1 VIAQYCENH
10 PGDKDL
16 SLLANIRQQQQTW
29 ARRALGLFVAVW
41 LNLAL
46 QPCAMALE
54 SMQDNDCAHCPPAQ
68 MHEHDGMHESMGHEM
83 PCAGAAADC
92 SFSEDL
98 NHDERGGQLKLKDA
112 QLDSPIAISSR
123 EFVLPYGNPVDFRP
137 RPRYASVHSGAPP
150 PLNVL
155 HCVYL
160 K

>member
-1 VIAQYCENH
+1 
-10 PGDKDL
+10 L
-16 SLLANIRQQQQTW
+16 SLLANIRHRQQTW

-54 SMQDNDCAHCPPAQ
+54 SMQDKDCAHCPTAQ
-68 MHEHDGMHESMGHEM
+68 MHEHGGMHESMGDEM
-83 PCAGAAADC
+83 PCADAATDC

-98 NHDERGGQLKLKDA
+98 NHDGRSGELKLKDA
-112 QLDSPIAISSR
+112 QFDAPVAIAPR
-123 EFVLPYGNPVDFRP
+123 EFTSFNRSPVNFRP
-137 RPRYASVHSGAPP
+137 RPRYASVHSAAPP

-155 HCVYL
+155 YCVYL

>member
-1 VIAQYCENH
+1 
-10 PGDKDL
+10 
-16 SLLANIRQQQQTW
+16 LANIRHRQQTW

-54 SMQDNDCAHCPPAQ
+54 SMQGKDCAHCPTAQ
-68 MHEHDGMHESMGHEM
+68 MQKHGGMHENMGDDM
-83 PCAGAAADC
+83 PCADAATDC

-98 NHDERGGQLKLKDA
+98 NHDGRSGQLKLKDA
-112 QLDSPIAISSR
+112 QFDAPVAITHR
-123 EFVLPYGNPVDFRP
+123 EFDSFNGSPANFQP
-137 RPRYASVHSGAPP
+137 RPRYAIVHAAAPP

>member
-1 VIAQYCENH
+1 M
-10 PGDKDL
+10 
-16 SLLANIRQQQQTW
+16 LANIRKHQQTW

-68 MHEHDGMHESMGHEM
+68 MHEHGGMHESMNDEM
-83 PCAGAAADC
+83 PCADAAADC

-98 NHDERGGQLKLKDA
+98 NHDGRGGQLKLKDA
-112 QLDSPIAISSR
+112 QIDAPTAIDSR
-123 EFVLPYGNPVDFRP
+123 EFAASYGRP
-137 RPRYASVHSGAPP
+137 ANFQARPRYTSVHAGAPP

-155 HCVYL
+155 YCVYL

>member
-1 VIAQYCENH
+1 M
-10 PGDKDL
+10 

-46 QPCAMALE
+46 QPCAMAME
-54 SMQDNDCAHCPPAQ
+54 SMQDGDCAHCPPAQ
-68 MHEHDGMHESMGHEM
+68 MHEHDDMHKSMGQEM
-83 PCAGAAADC
+83 PCADAAADC

-98 NHDERGGQLKLKDA
+98 NYDGRSGQLKLKDA
-112 QLDSPIAISSR
+112 QFDAPVAIAAR
-123 EFVLPYGNPVDFRP
+123 EFALSYGISVDFQS
-137 RPRYASVHSGAPP
+137 RPRYSTVHAGAPP

>member
-1 VIAQYCENH
+1 M
-10 PGDKDL
+10 
-16 SLLANIRQQQQTW
+16 SLVANIRQRQQTW

-54 SMQDNDCAHCPPAQ
+54 AMQDNDCPHCPAAQ
-68 MHEHDGMHESMGHEM
+68 THEHGGTHAGMGHDM
-83 PCAGAAADC
+83 PCASAAADC

-98 NHDERGGQLKLKDA
+98 NHDGRSGQLKLKDA
-112 QLDSPIAISSR
+112 QFDSPIAISSGALA
-123 EFVLPYGNPVDFRP
+123 LPYGNPVDFRP
-137 RPRYASVHSGAPP
+137 RPRYASVHAGAPP

>member
-1 VIAQYCENH
+1 
-10 PGDKDL
+10 L
-16 SLLANIRQQQQTW
+16 SLVANIRQRQQTW

-54 SMQDNDCAHCPPAQ
+54 SMQDNDCPHCPPTQSHAHDG
-68 MHEHDGMHESMGHEM
+68 MHDGMHESMGHEM
-83 PCAGAAADC
+83 PCASAAADC

-98 NHDERGGQLKLKDA
+98 NHDVRSDQLKLKDA
-112 QLDSPIAISSR
+112 HIDSPIAISSI
-123 EFVLPYGNPVDFRP
+123 ELALPYGNPVDFRP
-137 RPRYASVHSGAPP
+137 RPRYASFHTGAPP

>member
-1 VIAQYCENH
+1 M
-10 PGDKDL
+10 
-16 SLLANIRQQQQTW
+16 SLVAKIRQRQQTW

-54 SMQDNDCAHCPPAQ
+54 SMQDSDCPNCPPAQ
-68 MHEHDGMHESMGHEM
+68 AHEHDGMHASMGHEM
-83 PCAGAAADC
+83 LCASAAADC

-98 NHDERGGQLKLKDA
+98 NYDGRSDQPKLKDA
-112 QLDSPIAISSR
+112 HIDSPIAISST
-123 EFVLPYGNPVDFRP
+123 EPALPYGNPVDFRP
-137 RPRYASVHSGAPP
+137 RPRYASVHAGAPP

>member
-1 VIAQYCENH
+1 M
-10 PGDKDL
+10 
-16 SLLANIRQQQQTW
+16 SLLANIRQRQQTW

-54 SMQDNDCAHCPPAQ
+54 SIQDNDCPHCPPAQ
-68 MHEHDGMHESMGHEM
+68 THAHDGMHDGMSESMGHEM
-83 PCAGAAADC
+83 PCASAAADC

-98 NHDERGGQLKLKDA
+98 NHDARGDQLKLKDA
-112 QLDSPIAISSR
+112 HVDSPIAIASR
-123 EFVLPYGNPVDFRP
+123 EFALPYGNPVDFLP
-137 RPRYASVHSGAPP
+137 RPRYASVHTGAPP

>member
-1 VIAQYCENH
+1 M
-10 PGDKDL
+10 
-16 SLLANIRQQQQTW
+16 SLLANIRQRQQTW
-29 ARRALGLFVAVW
+29 ARRALGVFVAVW

-54 SMQDNDCAHCPPAQ
+54 SIQDNDCPHCPPAQ
-68 MHEHDGMHESMGHEM
+68 THAHDGMHDGMSESMGHEM
-83 PCAGAAADC
+83 PCASAAADC

-98 NHDERGGQLKLKDA
+98 NHDARGDQLKLKDA
-112 QLDSPIAISSR
+112 HVDSPIAIASR
-123 EFVLPYGNPVDFRP
+123 EFALPYGNPVDFLP
-137 RPRYASVHSGAPP
+137 RPRYASVHTGAPP

>member
-1 VIAQYCENH
+1 MISRHCENH
-10 PGDKDL
+10 RGDNDL
-16 SLLANIRQQQQTW
+16 SLLANIRQRQQTW

-54 SMQDNDCAHCPPAQ
+54 SMQDNDCPHCPPAQ
-68 MHEHDGMHESMGHEM
+68 THEHEGMHESMGDEM

-98 NHDERGGQLKLKDA
+98 NHDGRSDQLKLKDA
-112 QLDSPIAISSR
+112 HIDSPIAISST
-123 EFVLPYGNPVDFRP
+123 ELALPYANPVDFRP
-137 RPRYASVHSGAPP
+137 RPRYASVHTGAPP

>member
-1 VIAQYCENH
+1 M
-10 PGDKDL
+10 
-16 SLLANIRQQQQTW
+16 SLLANIRQRQQTW

-54 SMQDNDCAHCPPAQ
+54 SMQDNDCPHCPPAQ
-68 MHEHDGMHESMGHEM
+68 THAHDGMHDRMHESMGHEM
-83 PCAGAAADC
+83 PCASATADC

-98 NHDERGGQLKLKDA
+98 NHDARGDQLKLKDA
-112 QLDSPIAISSR
+112 HIDSPTAISCR
-123 EFVLPYGNPVDFRP
+123 EFALPYGNPVDFLP
-137 RPRYASVHSGAPP
+137 RPRYASVHTGASP

>member
-1 VIAQYCENH
+1 M
-10 PGDKDL
+10 
-16 SLLANIRQQQQTW
+16 SLLANIRQRQQTW

-54 SMQDNDCAHCPPAQ
+54 SMQDNDCPHCPPAQ
-68 MHEHDGMHESMGHEM
+68 THEHGGTHESMGHEM
-83 PCAGAAADC
+83 PCATAAADC

-98 NHDERGGQLKLKDA
+98 NHDARGDQLKLKDA
-112 QLDSPIAISSR
+112 HVDSPIAISSR
-123 EFVLPYGNPVDFRP
+123 ELVLPYSRPADFRP
-137 RPRYASVHSGAPP
+137 RPRYASVHTGAP

>member
-1 VIAQYCENH
+1 MLRKYR
-10 PGDKDL
+10 GDNDL

-46 QPCAMALE
+46 QPCAMALG
-54 SMQDNDCAHCPPAQ
+54 SMQDKDCAHCPTAQ
-68 MHEHDGMHESMGHEM
+68 MHEHSGMHESMGHDM
-83 PCAGAAADC
+83 PCADVATDC

-98 NHDERGGQLKLKDA
+98 NHDGRSGQLKLKDA
-112 QLDSPIAISSR
+112 QVDAPAAIAPR
-123 EFVLPYGNPVDFRP
+123 EFASFTGRPVSIRP
-137 RPRYASVHSGAPP
+137 RPRYASVHAAAPP

-155 HCVYL
+155 YCVYL

>member
-1 VIAQYCENH
+1 
-10 PGDKDL
+10 L
-16 SLLANIRQQQQTW
+16 SLLASIRQQQQTW

-54 SMQDNDCAHCPPAQ
+54 SMQDKDCAHCPPAQ
-68 MHEHDGMHESMGHEM
+68 LHEHSGMHESMDHEM
-83 PCAGAAADC
+83 PCADAATDC

-98 NHDERGGQLKLKDA
+98 NYDGRSGQLKLKDA
-112 QLDSPIAISSR
+112 QFDAPVAIAPR
-123 EFVLPYGNPVDFRP
+123 EFSSFNNSPVNFRP
-137 RPRYASVHSGAPP
+137 RPRYASVHAGAPP

>member
-1 VIAQYCENH
+1 M
-10 PGDKDL
+10 
-16 SLLANIRQQQQTW
+16 SLLANIRQRQHTW

-54 SMQDNDCAHCPPAQ
+54 AVQDNDCPHCPPAQ
-68 MHEHDGMHESMGHEM
+68 THEHEGMHESMSHEM
-83 PCAGAAADC
+83 LCASAAADC

-98 NHDERGGQLKLKDA
+98 NHDGRSDQPKLKDA
-112 QLDSPIAISSR
+112 HIDSPIAISSR
-123 EFVLPYGNPVDFRP
+123 ELALFYGNPVDYRP
-137 RPRYASVHSGAPP
+137 PPRYTSVHTGAPP

>member
-1 VIAQYCENH
+1 
-10 PGDKDL
+10 L
-16 SLLANIRQQQQTW
+16 SLLANIRHQQKTW

-54 SMQDNDCAHCPPAQ
+54 SMQDKDCAHCPPAQ
-68 MHEHDGMHESMGHEM
+68 MQEHGGMHASMVDEM
-83 PCAGAAADC
+83 PCADAATDC

-98 NHDERGGQLKLKDA
+98 NHDGRSGQLKLKDA
-112 QLDSPIAISSR
+112 QIDTPVAIAPR
-123 EFVLPYGNPVDFRP
+123 EFTLFNGSPASFQL
-137 RPRYASVHSGAPP
+137 RPRYASVHAAASP

-155 HCVYL
+155 YCVYL